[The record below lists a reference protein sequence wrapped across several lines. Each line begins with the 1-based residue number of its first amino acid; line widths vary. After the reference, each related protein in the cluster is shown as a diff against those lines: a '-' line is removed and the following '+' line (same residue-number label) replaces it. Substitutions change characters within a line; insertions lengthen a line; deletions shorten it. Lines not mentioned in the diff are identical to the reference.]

1 MDGQGRVG
9 GGGQVLT
16 QALPEAQP
24 PSGSPGTAGITSYL
38 FKITSPSGYVGRNRP
53 KALKLNSTLSLF
65 HKLVLSKRRSK
76 VNLLE
81 KHFIIS
87 YNQSVHGKVGS

>member
-1 MDGQGRVG
+1 MGGQGRVG

-16 QALPEAQP
+16 QALPGAQP

-38 FKITSPSGYVGRNRP
+38 FKITSPSGYLGRNRP
-53 KALKLNSTLSLF
+53 KALKLNSTRSLF
-65 HKLVLSKRRSK
+65 HILSKRRSK

-87 YNQSVHGKVGS
+87 I